1 MTLVTHISI
10 LKANFVCEI
19 LNEMAYLFVYFLL
32 ITNFTLQEKSATEI
46 IKLSEDR
53 MRGKTLQ
60 GQLMIK
66 TVRPS
71 YTREMELRVW
81 MKGDDY
87 SLIEVLTPA
96 KEKGITYL
104 KRKKEVWNWIPSLER
119 SIKLPPSM
127 MSQSWMGT
135 DFTNDD
141 LVKES
146 SITNDYDQTVAGND
160 NILGRECW
168 KIQLIP
174 KPNAAVVWGKVFV
187 WIDRKDYLQLKTEM
201 YDEDGEL
208 VNTMISSEIKMMG
221 GRLLPTQMEMTPAD
235 KPGNKT
241 MIIYKSL
248 TFDQSIADDF
258 FSTQNMKS
266 LK

>member
-1 MTLVTHISI
+1 MSAFI
-10 LKANFVCEI
+10 LLYVLLLTG
-19 LNEMAYLFVYFLL
+19 LNA
-32 ITNFTLQEKSATEI
+32 QEKTATEI

-60 GQLMIK
+60 GQMEIK
-66 TVRPS
+66 TIRPS
-71 YTREMELRVW
+71 YTREMELKIW
-81 MKGDDY
+81 AKGDDY
-87 SLIEVLTPA
+87 SLIQLLTPA
-96 KEKGITYL
+96 KEKDITYL

-119 SIKLPPSM
+119 TIKLPPSM

-146 SITNDYDQTVAGND
+146 SITNDYDQTIVGND
-160 NILGRECW
+160 NILNRDCW

-174 KPNAAVVWGKVFV
+174 KPEAAVVWGKVLIWV
-187 WIDRKDYLQLKTEM
+187 DKKDYLQLKTEA

-208 VNTMISSEIKMMG
+208 VNTMISSEVKMMG
-221 GRLLPTQMEMTPAD
+221 GRLMPTQMVMTPAD

-241 MIIYKSL
+241 MITYKSL
-248 TFDQSIADDF
+248 TFDLPIRDDF

>member
-1 MTLVTHISI
+1 MT
-10 LKANFVCEI
+10 K
-19 LNEMAYLFVYFLL
+19 LFPFFAVVFSLSL
-32 ITNFTLQEKSATEI
+32 TLQTPSASDI
-46 IKLSEDR
+46 IKKSEDH

-60 GQLMIK
+60 GQMAVK
-66 TVRPS
+66 TVRPT
-71 YTREMELRVW
+71 YTREMEMKIW
-81 MKGDDY
+81 AKGDDY
-87 SLIEVLTPA
+87 SLIQLLSPA

-119 SIKLPPSM
+119 TIKLPPSM
-127 MSQSWMGT
+127 MAQSWMGT

-146 SITNDYDQTVAGND
+146 SITNDYDQTIAGSETVA
-160 NILGRECW
+160 GRECW

-174 KPNAAVVWGKVFV
+174 KPNAAVVWGKVLV
-187 WIDRKDYLQLKTEM
+187 WIDKRDFLQLKTES
-201 YDEDGEL
+201 YDEEGEL
-208 VNTMISSEIKMMG
+208 VNTMISTEIKMMG
-221 GRLLPTQMEMTPAD
+221 GRLLPTQMTMTPAD

-241 MIIYKSL
+241 IIMYKSL
-248 TFDQSIADDF
+248 TFDQPISDDF

>member
-1 MTLVTHISI
+1 MIKLFPFFAVVFFPS
-10 LKANFVCEI
+10 FV
-19 LNEMAYLFVYFLL
+19 
-32 ITNFTLQEKSATEI
+32 LQTPTATEI
-46 IKLSEDR
+46 IKTSEER

-60 GQLMIK
+60 GNMLIK
-66 TVRPS
+66 TIRPT
-71 YTREMELRVW
+71 YTREMEMKLW
-81 MKGDDY
+81 AKGDDY
-87 SLIEVLTPA
+87 SLVQVLSPA

-119 SIKLPPSM
+119 TIKLPPSM
-127 MSQSWMGT
+127 MAQSWMGT

-146 SITNDYDQTVAGND
+146 SITNDYDQTIVGND
-160 NILGRECW
+160 NVLGRECW
-168 KIQLIP
+168 KLQLIP
-174 KPNAAVVWGKVFV
+174 KPNAAVVWGKVLI
-187 WIDRKDYLQLKTEM
+187 WIDKKDYLQLKTQS

-221 GRLLPTQMEMTPAD
+221 GRLMPTQMEMTPAD

-241 MIIYKSL
+241 IITYKSL
-248 TFDQSIADDF
+248 TFDQPISDDF
-258 FSTQNMKS
+258 FSTQNMKA

>member
-1 MTLVTHISI
+1 MT
-10 LKANFVCEI
+10 K
-19 LNEMAYLFVYFLL
+19 LFPFFAVVFCLSL
-32 ITNFTLQEKSATEI
+32 TLQTPSASDI
-46 IKLSEDR
+46 IKKSEDH

-60 GQLMIK
+60 GQMAVK
-66 TVRPS
+66 TVRPT
-71 YTREMELRVW
+71 YTREMEMKIW
-81 MKGDDY
+81 AKGDDY
-87 SLIEVLTPA
+87 SLIQLLSPA

-119 SIKLPPSM
+119 TIKLPPSM
-127 MSQSWMGT
+127 MAQSWMGT

-146 SITNDYDQTVAGND
+146 SITNDYDQTIAGSETVA
-160 NILGRECW
+160 GRECW

-174 KPNAAVVWGKVFV
+174 KPNAAVVWGKVLV
-187 WIDRKDYLQLKTEM
+187 WIDKRDFLQLKTES
-201 YDEDGEL
+201 YDEEGEL
-208 VNTMISSEIKMMG
+208 VNTMISTEIKMMG
-221 GRLLPTQMEMTPAD
+221 GRLLPTQMTMTPAD

-241 MIIYKSL
+241 IIMYKSL
-248 TFDQSIADDF
+248 TFNQPISDDF